1 MAELRRLLAELAQVH
16 LQVRLVGE
24 ELVDAVNEMNVDLVV
39 LEGMGRAIESNLN
52 AQFTCDSLNIAMIK
66 DTGVANALG
75 GKVYD
80 LLCKYQQK

>member
-1 MAELRRLLAELAQVH
+1 M
-16 LQVRLVGE
+16 G
-24 ELVDAVNEMNVDLVV
+24 VDLVV

-66 DTGVANALG
+66 DTGVASALG

-80 LLCKYQQK
+80 LLCKYQQR